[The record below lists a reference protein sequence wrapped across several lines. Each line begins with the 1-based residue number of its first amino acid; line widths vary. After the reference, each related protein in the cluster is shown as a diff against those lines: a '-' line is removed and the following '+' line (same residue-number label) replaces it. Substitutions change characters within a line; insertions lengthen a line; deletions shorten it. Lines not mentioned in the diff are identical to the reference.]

1 MFQTAASLLSF
12 ILLCAASLLHHAD
25 TPFSSAP
32 HFDNQ
37 IQHQTHHTVAK
48 LAMLPTRLQG
58 HRLLLSCEPE
68 EKEESPLSSLPNAT
82 DDSIRLALS
91 QSIHTDN
98 VALLN
103 RTTLTY
109 ARKAWLFTNLYS
121 RYAHA

>member
-12 ILLCAASLLHHAD
+12 ILLCVASLLHNAD
-25 TPFSSAP
+25 TPFSSAS

-37 IQHQTHHTVAK
+37 LQHQTHHTVAK

-68 EKEESPLSSLPNAT
+68 EKEESPLSSLPNAAY
-82 DDSIRLALS
+82 DSIRFALS
-91 QSIHTDN
+91 QSIHIDN